1 MAFYKVE
8 VWINRFFLT
17 CVLWCRIKRPS
28 CLKISSSHSSNLSL
42 TLNSTWSWDF
52 FGGLG
57 IVKRERK
64 KRQMQNN
71 AWIDYLAW
79 GLVGG
84 NQWGCDI
91 IRKFLWV
98 GAPSFAVAT
107 CKIMG
112 WGNNRTTKV
121 AKHRGGKKC
130 ACLHMHKKMTYLS
143 RLFQEI
149 RVCLIIKLP
158 SNWMMDNEYAQYI
171 KLIVIV
177 YQVGAEIFSSF

>member
-1 MAFYKVE
+1 MRLRHHQE
-8 VWINRFFLT
+8 V
-17 CVLWCRIKRPS
+17 PM
-28 CLKISSSHSSNLSL
+28 
-42 TLNSTWSWDF
+42 
-52 FGGLG
+52 G
-57 IVKRERK
+57 RK
-64 KRQMQNN
+64 
-71 AWIDYLAW
+71 
-79 GLVGG
+79 
-84 NQWGCDI
+84 
-91 IRKFLWV
+91 
-98 GAPSFAVAT
+98 PSFAVAT

-177 YQVGAEIFSSF
+177 YQVGAEIFWYFTQLTVTFLNCSNV

>member
-1 MAFYKVE
+1 
-8 VWINRFFLT
+8 
-17 CVLWCRIKRPS
+17 
-28 CLKISSSHSSNLSL
+28 
-42 TLNSTWSWDF
+42 
-52 FGGLG
+52 
-57 IVKRERK
+57 
-64 KRQMQNN
+64 MQNN

-98 GAPSFAVAT
+98 GAPPFAVAT

-130 ACLHMHKKMTYLS
+130 ACLHAHKKMTYLS

-158 SNWMMDNEYAQYI
+158 SNWMMDKWICSVYKINCYNLPSKYV
-171 KLIVIV
+171 LIFHSFKYDFWCKKSIYFRHVQLILHQKRAKNVSLNATFAWVICLLP
-177 YQVGAEIFSSF
+177 

>member
-1 MAFYKVE
+1 
-8 VWINRFFLT
+8 
-17 CVLWCRIKRPS
+17 
-28 CLKISSSHSSNLSL
+28 
-42 TLNSTWSWDF
+42 
-52 FGGLG
+52 
-57 IVKRERK
+57 
-64 KRQMQNN
+64 MQNN

-158 SNWMMDNEYAQYI
+158 SNWMMDNEYALNKINCYNLPSRCWDFQLF
-171 KLIVIV
+171 LILMQKCIYFRHVQIILHQKRAKNVTLNATFAWVICLLP
-177 YQVGAEIFSSF
+177 

>member
-1 MAFYKVE
+1 M
-8 VWINRFFLT
+8 RFVMSNQKTDLPASKSPPLIHLI
-17 CVLWCRIKRPS
+17 CHWLWTQHDHEIFFWRIRD
-28 CLKISSSHSSNLSL
+28 CQE
-42 TLNSTWSWDF
+42 
-52 FGGLG
+52 
-57 IVKRERK
+57 RERK

-171 KLIVIV
+171 KLIVII
-177 YQVGAEIFSSF
+177 YQVGAEIFSFC